1 MHSKQ
6 QSHCIIFSCNMRTLQ
21 KSFLMH

>member
-6 QSHCIIFSCNMRTLQ
+6 QSHCIIFSCNMRTLHQ
-21 KSFLMH
+21 SFLMH